1 MFYRLLTFPPH
12 PEERSEAERL
22 EGWQREGRSCH
33 DNEVQRHR
41 ACCHQ
46 RRGGYPTLI
55 ETLRFA
61 PFLRVR

>member
-22 EGWQREGRSCH
+22 EGWQREERLYRDYEGADAPCLLS
-33 DNEVQRHR
+33 
-41 ACCHQ
+41 
-46 RRGGYPTLI
+46 PF